1 MHLVRQFDK
10 QYSLKGLIG
19 LGSKKEDQ
27 KEKKNDLVV
36 KCEINPLAGFEM
48 ELDYNNSLHTQQLQ
62 MSQYVKIDDNIL
74 KFDFDRRA
82 NSKNALTEDQI
93 QKLQTELNRVHIKY
107 LRYDQVHKK
116 RMTLLNQKLAF
127 AK

>member
-1 MHLVRQFDK
+1 MELEQGQEVKIPSTLCQQSLPRSFRYYDPIVKIVQTLVSLAKKKYLIMQMHLVRQFDK

-48 ELDYNNSLHTQQLQ
+48 DLDYNNSLHT
-62 MSQYVKIDDNIL
+62 
-74 KFDFDRRA
+74 
-82 NSKNALTEDQI
+82 
-93 QKLQTELNRVHIKY
+93 
-107 LRYDQVHKK
+107 
-116 RMTLLNQKLAF
+116 
-127 AK
+127 